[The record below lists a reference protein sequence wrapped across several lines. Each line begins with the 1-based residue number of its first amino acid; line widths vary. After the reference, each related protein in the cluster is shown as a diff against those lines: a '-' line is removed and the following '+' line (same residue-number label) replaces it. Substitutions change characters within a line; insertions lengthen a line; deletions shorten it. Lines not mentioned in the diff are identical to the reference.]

1 MEIELDNITT
11 PTHEIGG
18 GGNGKAQEIQDFV
31 LAELEAEKTNVAD
44 SEVAAAVDMPLT
56 KESYKNIRNHTN
68 KMRLS
73 GLFKWSGTVKSG
85 EHKGEHLY
93 NAGLDEKY
101 YDKDGKPLPDKDG
114 NIRAGQINQ

>member
-1 MEIELDNITT
+1 MEIEIENIIA
-11 PTHEIGG
+11 PSHELGG
-18 GGNGKAQEIQDFV
+18 GGNGKAKEIQDFV
-31 LAELEAEKTNVAD
+31 LKELEEGKENIAD
-44 SEVAAAVDMPLT
+44 SEIATSVEMELN

-68 KMRLS
+68 KMRLA

-101 YDKDGKPLPDKDG
+101 YDKDGKPVPDSSG
-114 NIRAGQINQ
+114 NIRPSQINQ